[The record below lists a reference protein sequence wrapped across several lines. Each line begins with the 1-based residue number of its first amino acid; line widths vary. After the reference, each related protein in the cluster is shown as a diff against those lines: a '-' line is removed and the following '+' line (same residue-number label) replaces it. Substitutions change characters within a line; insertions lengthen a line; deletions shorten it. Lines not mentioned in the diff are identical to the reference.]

1 MLKKL
6 SLYTLAFLGAIMLLS
21 SCEKE
26 YESIENID
34 ETRLQQYLKNSN
46 LPYEKDSS
54 GFYYRVDTAG
64 VGNKFTDRDTV
75 LYNLTVKSLG
85 GGTEYYNSTVKSANL
100 ATLVGYSGV
109 LVIPVVGTN
118 PLQISMPAIRT
129 AILALK
135 PGGTAK
141 VLLPSYLAFGKN
153 GLDDIKVPS
162 NEPIELTIVS
172 YPEKSQA
179 ALDNRLIQEF
189 LARNSLTADKDS
201 ASGVYYNIAAVGTG
215 TDPINRSST
224 IKAKYTGRLLNGTV
238 FDSSA
243 DGTFKFTLGELE
255 VNGWK
260 VILPKVRKGG
270 KVRMLI
276 PSGQAYGTS
285 ATGLILSNSV
295 LDFDVEVD
303 SVGN

>member
-34 ETRLQQYLKNSN
+34 ETKLQQYLKNSN

-64 VGNKFTDRDTV
+64 VGNKFTDRDSV
-75 LYNLTVKSLG
+75 LYNVTVKSLG
-85 GGTEYYNSTVKSANL
+85 GGTEYYNTATYSANL
-100 ATLVGYSGV
+100 GTLVGYSGA
-109 LVIPVVGTN
+109 LVSKNI
-118 PLQISMPAIRT
+118 PAIRT
-129 AILALK
+129 AILAMK

-153 GLDDIKVPS
+153 GLSDINVPS
-162 NEPIELTIVS
+162 NEPIELTIVT

-179 ALDNRLIQEF
+179 ALDNRVIREF
-189 LARNSLTADKDS
+189 LVKNNLTADKDS
-201 ASGVYYNIAAVGTG
+201 SGVYYNIAVVGTG
-215 TDPINRSST
+215 TDVINRSST
-224 IKAKYTGRLLNGTV
+224 ITAKYTGRLLNGTV

-243 DGTFKFTLGELE
+243 DTTSTTVLNNFIQ
-255 VNGWK
+255 GWHK
-260 VILPKVRKGG
+260 VLPKMRAGG
-270 KVRMLI
+270 KARMFI
-276 PSGQAYGTS
+276 PSGLAYGSTAS
-285 ATGLILSNSV
+285 GTIPANSV
-295 LDFDVEVD
+295 LDFDVEV
-303 SVGN
+303 VGVKN